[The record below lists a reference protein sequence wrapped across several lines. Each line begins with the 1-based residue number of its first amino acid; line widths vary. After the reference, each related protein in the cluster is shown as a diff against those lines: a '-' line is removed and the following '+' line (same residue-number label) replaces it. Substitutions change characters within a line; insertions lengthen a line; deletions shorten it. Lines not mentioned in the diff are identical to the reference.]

1 MGRGSG
7 WSSIEP
13 TQVVALPSA
22 VGGGASTGGEGLQ
35 WWVFP
40 LGITQEWRSAL
51 CWFSLPPQAFL
62 FIELLPYPIPSGF
75 LLTAHSSP
83 LPGSALQTPHFSTQP
98 LSTAADTLSG
108 WVGRTGVSTLC
119 TGLTL
124 SCCHRL
130 LPCSLPTE
138 NEAPLLSQLS
148 SHQPQQIRI
157 EQNKTF
163 ILYL

>member
-22 VGGGASTGGEGLQ
+22 GRGGASTGEEGLQ
-35 WWVFP
+35 WRVFP
-40 LGITQEWRSAL
+40 LGISQQRRSAL
-51 CWFSLPPQAFL
+51 WW
-62 FIELLPYPIPSGF
+62 SGF
-75 LLTAHSSP
+75 LHKHSSYRARP
-83 LPGSALQTPHFSTQP
+83 SPPAPQVVCSQPTAVLCLGLLSRPHISAPSLCLQQT
-98 LSTAADTLSG
+98 DTLSG
-108 WVGRTGVSTLC
+108 WVGRAGISTLC

-148 SHQPQQIRI
+148 SHQPQ
-157 EQNKTF
+157 
-163 ILYL
+163 

>member
-1 MGRGSG
+1 MGGGCG

-13 TQVVALPSA
+13 TWVVALLSA
-22 VGGGASTGGEGLQ
+22 RRGGASTGGEGLQ

-40 LGITQEWRSAL
+40 LGISQQRRSTL
-51 CWFSLPPQAFL
+51 WW
-62 FIELLPYPIPSGF
+62 SGF
-75 LLTAHSSP
+75 LHKHSSYRGP
-83 LPGSALQTPHFSTQP
+83 PSPPAPQDVSPQPTAVLCLAMLSRPHISAPSLCLQQT
-98 LSTAADTLSG
+98 DTLSG
-108 WVGRTGVSTLC
+108 WVGRAGISTLC

-148 SHQPQQIRI
+148 SHQPQ
-157 EQNKTF
+157 
-163 ILYL
+163 